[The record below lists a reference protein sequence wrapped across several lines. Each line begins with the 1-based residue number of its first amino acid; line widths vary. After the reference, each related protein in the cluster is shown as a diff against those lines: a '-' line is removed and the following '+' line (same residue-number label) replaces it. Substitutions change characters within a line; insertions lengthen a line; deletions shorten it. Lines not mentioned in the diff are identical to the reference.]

1 MKKTILIVEDE
12 QELREILADTLKRNG
27 LDAQE
32 AQNGKQGLEIA
43 LAKHPDLIILD
54 LLMPIMG
61 GVEVLQHLRADEW
74 GKHVPVMVLTNLS
87 ASDEQLVHAMVT
99 NRPAC
104 YIIKSSWDM
113 KSIVAKVKETL
124 GMQ

>member
-1 MKKTILIVEDE
+1 MKTILVVEDE
-12 QELREILADTLKRNG
+12 QELREILADTLKRNDFAA
-27 LDAQE
+27 LE
-32 AQNGKQGLEIA
+32 AQNGKEGLKIA

-61 GVEVLQHLRADEW
+61 GVEVLQHLRADDW

-87 ASDEQLVHAMVT
+87 ASDEQLVQEMVAL
-99 NRPAC
+99 RPVC

-113 KSIVAKVKETL
+113 KSIVAKIRGTL
-124 GMQ
+124 DMH

>member
-12 QELREILADTLKRNG
+12 QELRTILADTLKRSDFVA
-27 LDAQE
+27 LE
-32 AQNGKQGLEIA
+32 AGNGKEGLKTA

-61 GVEVLQHLRADEW
+61 GVEVMKHLRADAW
-74 GKHVPVMVLTNLS
+74 GKDVPVMILTNLS
-87 ASDEQLVHAMVT
+87 ASDEQLVQEMVT
-99 NRPAC
+99 HRPVC

-113 KSIVAKVKETL
+113 KSIVAKVHETL
-124 GMQ
+124 GT